1 MTAIAIDGPAGAGK
15 STVARAV
22 AARLGYRYVDTGAMY
37 RALAL
42 AAIERGVD
50 DSPALADLASSIV
63 LGSRDGRTLLDG
75 ADVTERIRAAD
86 VTAKVSTV
94 AAHPEVRTAL
104 VAHQRRVAAAENV
117 VMEGRDIGSAVLP
130 DAPLKVF
137 LSASLEERARRRA
150 LETGEASEDVKAAIE
165 ERDLADSR
173 RAASPL
179 IRADDAV
186 HIDTTGRTIDEVV
199 DEIVELA
206 RVAEGAPPDADG
218 G

>member
-42 AAIERGVD
+42 AAIERGVEGP
-50 DSPALADLASSIV
+50 SGLAELASSIE
-63 LGSRDGRTLLDG
+63 LGSRDGRTLLNG
-75 ADVTERIRAAD
+75 ADVTDRIREAD
-86 VTAKVSTV
+86 VTARVSAV
-94 AAHPEVRTAL
+94 AARPEVRTAL
-104 VAHQRRVAAAENV
+104 VARQRRVAAAEDV

-130 DAPLKVF
+130 DAPVKVF
-137 LSASLEERARRRA
+137 LTASLEERARRRA
-150 LETGEASEDVKAAIE
+150 AETGEAMTGVMAAIE
-165 ERDLADSR
+165 ERDRADSR

-179 IRADDAV
+179 TRADDAV

-199 DEIVELA
+199 DEIVALA
-206 RVAEGAPPDADG
+206 RAAESAPPRADRG
-218 G
+218 

>member
-150 LETGEASEDVKAAIE
+150 LEMGEASEDVKAAIG